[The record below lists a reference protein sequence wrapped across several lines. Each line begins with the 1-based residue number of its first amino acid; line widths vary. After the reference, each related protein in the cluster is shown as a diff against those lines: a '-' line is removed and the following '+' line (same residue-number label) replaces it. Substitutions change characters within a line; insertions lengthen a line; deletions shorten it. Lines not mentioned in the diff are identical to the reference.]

1 MRVDKWIRCL
11 FNILAF
17 SVIVNVVYLHH
28 GSLVT
33 SCIKMEAWEGQSL
46 PLLDNKKAEE
56 KRVFT
61 VFSTGCSPFQ
71 DWQSQTLIYNHRKLG
86 IKGDVVRLMACDDPN
101 YVLPNHSYEK
111 YRVVRTPDF
120 DVDFPDDK
128 YSPRNR
134 PGGLDY
140 WLNWRSNDTD
150 VPLDDDVL
158 IMVDPDMVFLTNHI
172 DVNNVTRGFGI
183 GSLYGLGKNWPKDEF
198 AQKSCNGKCKDLED
212 GYNPSFGHPMVLT
225 AGDTR
230 IHAPV
235 WMNVTEQMRKLIKKW
250 ETDMFSNVISHILLD
265 IQIDVLSTMLSYV
278 DVESDEPW
286 DIVQWNAEP
295 RSPGVWVAHYCQT
308 YTIGNFSWS
317 KHDENPIDLRQCN
330 RSMNFPEPK
339 KEALVEMEHW
349 RNFPLRSSATS
360 SKEDVMRSRNVWMLD
375 KTWDHA
381 RHAINAYY
389 EEFC

>member
-1 MRVDKWIRCL
+1 
-11 FNILAF
+11 
-17 SVIVNVVYLHH
+17 
-28 GSLVT
+28 
-33 SCIKMEAWEGQSL
+33 
-46 PLLDNKKAEE
+46 
-56 KRVFT
+56 
-61 VFSTGCSPFQ
+61 
-71 DWQSQTLIYNHRKLG
+71 
-86 IKGDVVRLMACDDPN
+86 
-101 YVLPNHSYEK
+101 
-111 YRVVRTPDF
+111 
-120 DVDFPDDK
+120 
-128 YSPRNR
+128 
-134 PGGLDY
+134 
-140 WLNWRSNDTD
+140 
-150 VPLDDDVL
+150 
-158 IMVDPDMVFLTNHI
+158 
-172 DVNNVTRGFGI
+172 
-183 GSLYGLGKNWPKDEF
+183 
-198 AQKSCNGKCKDLED
+198 
-212 GYNPSFGHPMVLT
+212 
-225 AGDTR
+225 
-230 IHAPV
+230 
-235 WMNVTEQMRKLIKKW
+235 MRKLIKKW

-360 SKEDVMRSRNVWMLD
+360 SKEDVMQSRNVWMLD